1 MNVLKPFYY
10 DKFKCI
16 GTQCKDSCCIGWKVY
31 IDKKSYMN
39 YKKVKGRFSKIL
51 NRGISRNRNNETY
64 LHYGEMN
71 LRDER
76 CEFLNDK
83 SLCDIYINLGEK
95 YLCNTCKQYPRIIYK
110 FGNFFEKTLNLSCP
124 EVTRIFVESN
134 EAFSF
139 NVENEELSDTEKQ
152 FIQDIKYNNDLY
164 NLLWKGRDLSIEVAQ
179 FREIDI
185 WKRLVFIKIIGEQ
198 LQQLINESKYNQLE
212 NTIEELKNTIT
223 SLEVITSLDN
233 IEKVNTVK
241 IAFINVLLQ
250 RRVNIGENN
259 IVFNEILKNF
269 NLIFKD
275 NEKASLILEKK
286 ENEFNI
292 YFKEYEYIFEN
303 YIVYSLYNNYI
314 KALGSKDLN
323 KNILILTLSYS
334 AIKMLL
340 LAKWIKN
347 NGVLNK
353 DDIIDVLY
361 SFSRVTEHNNIFM
374 ECLYKDLKKEG
385 YDSLAYLTI
394 LVR

>member
-1 MNVLKPFYY
+1 MKVLKPFYY

-16 GTQCKDSCCIGWKVY
+16 GNQCEDSCCIGWKVY
-31 IDKKSYMN
+31 IDKKSYVK
-39 YKKVKGRFSKIL
+39 YKKVKGEFGKKL
-51 NRGISRNRNNETY
+51 NCGISRNRSNETY
-64 LHYGEMN
+64 LKYGEMN

-83 SLCDIYINLGEK
+83 NLCDVYINLGEE
-95 YLCNTCKQYPRIIYK
+95 YLCNTCKQYPRVLYK
-110 FGNFFEKTLNLSCP
+110 FGNIIEKTLNLSCP

-134 EAFSF
+134 ETFSF
-139 NVENEELSDTEKQ
+139 NMENEELSDTEKQ
-152 FIQDIKYNNDLY
+152 FIQDVKYNNDLY

-185 WKRLVFIKIIGEQ
+185 WKRLVFIKIIGEK
-198 LQQLINESKYNQLE
+198 LQQLINESNYNQLE

-223 SLEVITSLDN
+223 SFEVISSLDN
-233 IEKVNTVK
+233 ISKVNTVK
-241 IAFINVLLQ
+241 IAFIKVLLQ
-250 RRVNIGENN
+250 RKVNIGESNK
-259 IVFNEILKNF
+259 VFNEILNDF
-269 NLIFKD
+269 NLIFED
-275 NEKASLILEKK
+275 NKKASLILEKK
-286 ENEFNI
+286 ESEFNI
-292 YFKEYEYIFEN
+292 YLKEYEYIFEN

-314 KALGSKDLN
+314 QTLNSKDLN
-323 KNILILTLSYS
+323 KIILILTLSYS
-334 AIKMLL
+334 TIKMLL

-347 NGVLNK
+347 NEILIK
-353 DDIIDVLY
+353 EDIIDVLY